1 MPFLWAPS
9 QDAFEAQ
16 LARHEVAMRTTL
28 TNLWDISNNHFDL
41 ETQVLEVVAS
51 LDELT
56 TAANDHGRQF
66 REYQREVY
74 NAHKRVYNPV
84 VILLCVLTCLVT
96 YIVFKFGWVFYKEAI
111 AEQARVD
118 AGTAR
123 VAYLKELWP
132 VHAFFQRDWVMT
144 VAWAE
149 YYHIKYLFKAWF
161 S

>member
-1 MPFLWAPS
+1 MVGLNENVW
-9 QDAFEAQ
+9 
-16 LARHEVAMRTTL
+16 
-28 TNLWDISNNHFDL
+28 DL
-41 ETQVLEVVAS
+41 ETKIYQHKADVDDCLDVVM
-51 LDELT
+51 
-56 TAANDHGRQF
+56 TAANDCGRLF
-66 REYQREVY
+66 REHQREVY

-118 AGTAR
+118 AGTVR
-123 VAYLKELWP
+123 VANFKKLLFVKP
-132 VHAFFQRDWVMT
+132 FFLRDWLIT

-149 YYHIKYLFKAWF
+149 YYRVTAWF